1 MMEFQQV
8 TAGYHGAPV
17 LRDVTFTVPT
27 GSITAV
33 IGPNGSGKTTLLR
46 AAMRRLPLQAGRITL
61 QDRPVQSYERRAF
74 ARAVAFMPQVREV
87 PAITVRALVSHGR
100 FPYLGMTRQ
109 LRAADR
115 EAVDR
120 ALEVTGTAAWQER
133 DLRELSGGERQRVYL
148 AMALAQDTGLI
159 LLDEPTTYL
168 DLGSQFTLLELVQ
181 TLNRQGK
188 TIVMVLHDLG
198 LALQYSTRVALLDKG
213 RLAACDTPQALY
225 HSGRIETVFGVQP
238 HHDGASYWFTPLR
251 TGRGQAAP

>member
-1 MMEFQQV
+1 MIEFDRV
-8 TAGYHGAPV
+8 TAGYHGMPV
-17 LRDVTFTVPT
+17 LQEVGFAVPQ

-46 AAMRRLPLQAGRITL
+46 TVIRRLPLQDGQIKIQGRPL
-61 QDRPVQSYERRAF
+61 QAYERREL
-74 ARAVAFMPQVREV
+74 ARTVAFMPQVREV
-87 PAITVRALVSHGR
+87 PAITVRALVTHGR

-115 EAVDR
+115 AAVDR
-120 ALEVTGTAAWQER
+120 ALEQTGTAAWQSR

-168 DLGSQFTLLELVQ
+168 DMGSQFALLELVQ
-181 TLNRQGK
+181 KLNRQGK

-198 LALQYSTRVALLDKG
+198 LALQYSTRVVVLHRG
-213 RLAACDTPQALY
+213 RLAACETPHALY
-225 HSGRIETVFGVQP
+225 QSGQIETVFGVQP
-238 HHDGASYWFTPLR
+238 HHDGASYWFTPLPR
-251 TGRGQAAP
+251 P

>member
-17 LRDVTFTVPT
+17 LRDVTFTVPA

-61 QDRPVQSYERRAF
+61 QGRPVQSYERRAF

-133 DLRELSGGERQRVYL
+133 DLREISGGERQRVYL

-168 DLGSQFTLLELVQ
+168 DLGSQFALLELVQ

-198 LALQYSTRVALLDKG
+198 LALQYSTRVALLHRG
-213 RLAACDTPQALY
+213 SLVACESPQALY

-238 HHDGASYWFTPLR
+238 HHDGTSYWFTPL
-251 TGRGQAAP
+251 G